1 MNEHERRPDPGLDE
15 RLAALPRELPP
26 ARDLWPA
33 IEAAITPVALRGR
46 RWPYALAAGI
56 AIAALGALVA
66 GRMARESV
74 VVTAGGPAARPGATQ
89 VVARLKGTEDAEYQA
104 TRTALERT
112 YRERLALLA
121 PDTRKRI
128 EQDLALIR
136 SAHDDIQQALTRDPD
151 SRVLLELLQS
161 TTEQEFN
168 LYSTVG
174 RTTAPLAPRT
184 TT

>member
-1 MNEHERRPDPGLDE
+1 MNEHEQHPEPSLDA
-15 RLAALPRELPP
+15 RLAALPRGLPP
-26 ARDLWPA
+26 ARDLWPG

-56 AIAALGALVA
+56 ALAALGALVG
-66 GRMARESV
+66 GRMARETPV
-74 VVTAGGPAARPGATQ
+74 VAAAGPAVRPGATP
-89 VVARLKGTEDAEYQA
+89 VAARLKGTEDAEYRA
-104 TRTALERT
+104 TRAALEQT

-161 TTEQEFN
+161 TTEQEFD

>member
-1 MNEHERRPDPGLDE
+1 V
-15 RLAALPRELPP
+15 
-26 ARDLWPA
+26 
-33 IEAAITPVALRGR
+33 VA
-46 RWPYALAAGI
+46 AAG
-56 AIAALGALVA
+56 
-66 GRMARESV
+66 
-74 VVTAGGPAARPGATQ
+74 PAVRPGATP
-89 VVARLKGTEDAEYQA
+89 VAARLKGTEDAEYRA
-104 TRTALERT
+104 TRAALEQT

-161 TTEQEFN
+161 TTEQEFD